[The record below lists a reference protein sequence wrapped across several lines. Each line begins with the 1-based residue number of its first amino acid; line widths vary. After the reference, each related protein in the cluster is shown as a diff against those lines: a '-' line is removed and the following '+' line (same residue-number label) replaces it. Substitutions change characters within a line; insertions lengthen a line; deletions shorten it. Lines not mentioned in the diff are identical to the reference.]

1 MEALSYAVAP
11 LFDSPLIFFV
21 FGGIATG
28 IIGGAL
34 PGISASIML
43 ALALPFTYGLNP
55 ISAIAFL
62 ASIYIGGEYGGSIP
76 AILIRTPASGSNAV
90 TVIDGYAMYQKG
102 KGPEALGISLVA
114 GVIGG
119 MVGLIA
125 LIGFAGYLADVALL
139 LTAPAYF
146 SLGVLGMSVISSLSG
161 KQVLKGF
168 IAATLGLMVA
178 TIGTD
183 PVSGV
188 ARFTFGSPNL
198 LSGIKPVV
206 VMIGVFALSEMISRI
221 SRPSWDRA
229 DGRIMTKLPSWALLK
244 RLRTSLGIGSAFGL
258 FEGLTPGGGGSI
270 ATFMCY
276 NEAKRWSK
284 HPEEFGHGSPE
295 GIAAPEAANNTV
307 ATAALI
313 PTLSFGIPGSN
324 STAVLI
330 GGLLMHG
337 LTPGPM
343 LFLHHPE
350 FVYGLYSSLVIA
362 NLAQLPVGLLVLVPC
377 IWLVNRP
384 QPWLISGILALIVSG
399 AYCIQGSTSDLW
411 IVLIAGVAGYVMRKL
426 DVPILPFVLG
436 VVLGYLVESNYRRS
450 LLISNGDHTI
460 FLQDPLSAVFLIIAA
475 LIVGLSLT
483 AELRTA
489 RRSRG

>member
-1 MEALSYAVAP
+1 
-11 LFDSPLIFFV
+11 
-21 FGGIATG
+21 
-28 IIGGAL
+28 
-34 PGISASIML
+34 
-43 ALALPFTYGLNP
+43 
-55 ISAIAFL
+55 
-62 ASIYIGGEYGGSIP
+62 
-76 AILIRTPASGSNAV
+76 
-90 TVIDGYAMYQKG
+90 
-102 KGPEALGISLVA
+102 
-114 GVIGG
+114 
-119 MVGLIA
+119 
-125 LIGFAGYLADVALL
+125 
-139 LTAPAYF
+139 
-146 SLGVLGMSVISSLSG
+146 
-161 KQVLKGF
+161 
-168 IAATLGLMVA
+168 
-178 TIGTD
+178 
-183 PVSGV
+183 
-188 ARFTFGSPNL
+188 
-198 LSGIKPVV
+198 
-206 VMIGVFALSEMISRI
+206 
-221 SRPSWDRA
+221 
-229 DGRIMTKLPSWALLK
+229 
-244 RLRTSLGIGSAFGL
+244 
-258 FEGLTPGGGGSI
+258 
-270 ATFMCY
+270 
-276 NEAKRWSK
+276 
-284 HPEEFGHGSPE
+284 
-295 GIAAPEAANNTV
+295 
-307 ATAALI
+307 
-313 PTLSFGIPGSN
+313 
-324 STAVLI
+324 LI